1 MLSDKSINFQVPPN
15 NPESSDTRRIKN
27 NLLFPS
33 LKAHVIKRSRDAT
46 RTKLRLMNRSIEI
59 DKYYD
64 DDVVTTLSEEF
75 FDRVRVKPLIG
86 DIIRAFTTAIKRKS
100 LKSTEFIQIAVK
112 RIVSK
117 ERISRSDIS
126 ELTKITPV
134 YGNNLI
140 PFMNGGPAGENWN
153 KAPNGFY
160 DWIDNKS
167 QDSILGIEL
176 GFKADDY
183 GREVSR
189 KLIEKKKSN
198 PNMYISLLI
207 DGFVSLLMQ
216 KPPTSLETFE
226 INTLRIIRDMREVG
240 INVYVNDSWNPL
252 SSDFLAANHIK
263 LWIFDGE
270 VGFFGGIGIESQFR
284 KLLYDEMDLVQGP
297 FVRLLT
303 TMALLIM
310 TNQKN
315 QADLHDNIKQF
326 HEMQKQEL
334 EELFL
339 KNGTKEGD
347 VTLKLSMN
355 IPGYIQDSQRDYI
368 ELLSRDDVHEIYI
381 MAPYFSDDK
390 VARALVKAAERLR
403 DRLANEKKDQVKMRS
418 NKMSRKQ
425 IRQIVNNELENEKR
439 IHVVFPKK
447 QENLIIEEI
456 SRYYAYYLRKNPV
469 VETRQF
475 YAEINS
481 EKYEML
487 HAKQMVVVLRNVE
500 KKWTKYVK
508 FGGSYNPAGRA
519 HNMWEVNAL
528 MFNGLWQESDENDSD
543 AAIIQNPV
551 KNYLDNVMKVVVSQY
566 SEPFPWGNIN
576 VKIPLWRRVIMRLA
590 QLLWF

>member
-1 MLSDKSINFQVPPN
+1 MPPN
-15 NPESSDTRRIKN
+15 NPEPSEVKRVENS
-27 NLLFPS
+27 LLFS
-33 LKAHVIKRSRDAT
+33 SIKARVVKRSRNAT
-46 RTKLRLMNRSIEI
+46 RTKLQLMNRSIEI
-59 DKYYD
+59 DKFYD

-86 DIIRAFTTAIKRKS
+86 DIIRAFTSAVKRKS
-100 LKSTEFIQIAVK
+100 LRSTEFIQIVVK

-126 ELTKITPV
+126 ELTKIMPV
-134 YGNNLI
+134 YGNILI

-167 QDSILGIEL
+167 HDSILGIEL

-198 PNMYISLLI
+198 PDIYISLLI

-216 KPPTSLETFE
+216 KPPTTLEAFE
-226 INTLRIIRDMREVG
+226 INTLRILRDMKEVG
-240 INVYVNDSWNPL
+240 INIYVNDSWNPL

-303 TMALLIM
+303 TLALLIM

-326 HEMQKQEL
+326 HEMQKEEL

-339 KNGTKEGD
+339 KTETEVGG
-347 VTLKLSMN
+347 VTMKLSMN
-355 IPGYIQDSQRDYI
+355 VPGYIQDTQRDYI
-368 ELLSRDDVHEIYI
+368 ELLSREDVHEIYI

-390 VARALVKAAERLR
+390 VARALVKAADRLR
-403 DRLANEKKDQVKMRS
+403 NRFADEKKDQIKMRS

-425 IRQIVNNELENEKR
+425 IRQLVNNELENEKR

-447 QENLIIEEI
+447 QENRIIEEI

-475 YAEINS
+475 YAEIDS

-487 HAKQMVVVLRNVE
+487 HAKQMIVVLRNGE

-528 MFNGLWQESDENDSD
+528 MFCGLWKESDDKGSGNASNH
-543 AAIIQNPV
+543 NPI
-551 KNYLDNVMKVVVSQY
+551 KDYLNNVMKPVINKY
-566 SEPFPWGNIN
+566 SEPFPWGDIN
-576 VKIPLWRRVIMRLA
+576 VKIPWWRRIMMRLA